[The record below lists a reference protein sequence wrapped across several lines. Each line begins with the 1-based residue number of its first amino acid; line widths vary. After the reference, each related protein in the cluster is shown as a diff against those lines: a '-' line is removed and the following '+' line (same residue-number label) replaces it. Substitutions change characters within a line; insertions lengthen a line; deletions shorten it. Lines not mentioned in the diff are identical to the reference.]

1 MNRLKMAEVQAIL
14 TLASRGWSFR
24 RVAEALGID
33 RETVARYVREAR
45 DPPKPAKAP
54 AGSAGPATPLARQ
67 GASRGRDGGKSK
79 PAKAPTGSE
88 ASAPSRSVCE
98 PYRAVI
104 QDKLEQQLSAQRIW
118 QDLVGEHNA
127 AVSYYSVRRF
137 ARRLGAT
144 RPLPFRRLECA
155 PGEEAQVDFGAGAP
169 VVTAEGRRRRTKVFR
184 IVLSCSRKAYAEA
197 VYRETTEEF
206 IRCLENALRHF
217 GGCPRTLV
225 LDNLR
230 AAVKHPDWYDPEL
243 NPKFASFCEHYG
255 IVALPTKPRMPRHK
269 GKVENS
275 IGYVQ
280 SNALKGQVFDSL
292 QQENEHLRHWEQTV
306 ADTRIHGTTRQQ
318 VKRLFEELEKPA
330 LMPLPAERFP
340 FFHEQQ
346 RKVSR
351 DGHVEVAKSYYAVP
365 PEYLGHVVWARW
377 DGRIVRIHDRHRR
390 LIAIHPRQ
398 EPGKFSTPPE
408 YLHPHKISAV
418 ERGAGNLLYRT
429 QLIGPQTHR
438 WAKAMLDARGICGV
452 RVLVGL
458 HALAG
463 KHNTAALELA
473 CEIAHSHG
481 AYRLRA
487 LRKLIERG
495 GPKQEL
501 FEFTNR
507 HEIIRSLGE
516 YAEAAHRAIHGRCL
530 SPASNGLDAA
540 GANGAGDQDRSAG
553 RGPGPQ
559 ASPRKGSGTNDPT
572 INHDTKGEPR

>member
-24 RVAEALGID
+24 RIAETLGVD
-33 RETVARYVREAR
+33 RETVGRHVREAR
-45 DPPKPAKAP
+45 ERPNPAKAPPGSAGPETPLACQGGGAGWDDGDSNPAKAP
-54 AGSAGPATPLARQ
+54 AGCESPGPGRSGCEAYRELILVKLAQ
-67 GASRGRDGGKSK
+67 G
-79 PAKAPTGSE
+79 
-88 ASAPSRSVCE
+88 
-98 PYRAVI
+98 
-104 QDKLEQQLSAQRIW
+104 LSAQRIW
-118 QDLVGEHNA
+118 QDLVGEHGA
-127 AVSYYSVRRF
+127 SVSYYSVRRF
-137 ARRLGAT
+137 ARRLGTT
-144 RPLPFRRLECA
+144 RPLPFRRLESA

-275 IGYVQ
+275 VGYVKD
-280 SNALKGQVFDSL
+280 NGLKGHTFDSL
-292 QQENEHLRHWEQTV
+292 ARENEHLRHWEQTV

-318 VKRLFEELEKPA
+318 VKRLFEELEKPQ
-330 LMPLPAERFP
+330 LQPLPAERFP
-340 FFHEQQ
+340 FFHEEQ

-377 DGRIVRIHDRHRR
+377 DGRIVRIQDRHMR

-398 EPGKFSTPPE
+398 EPGTFSTPPE

-418 ERGAGNLLYRT
+418 ERGAGDLLYRT
-429 QLIGPQTHR
+429 KLIGPQTHR
-438 WAKAMLDARGICGV
+438 WARAMLDARGICGV

-463 KHNTAALELA
+463 KHDTAALECA

-507 HEIIRSLGE
+507 HEIIRSLDE

-530 SPASNGLDAA
+530 SPASNGLGAA
-540 GANGAGDQDRSAG
+540 GADDAGDQDRSTG

-559 ASPRKGSGTNDPT
+559 ASPRKDSGTNDPA